1 MKYGPD
7 KTKEICA
14 YLANGNFRINACSKA
29 KISYETFTEWM
40 QKPEFAEAVKEAES
54 DCIDYHLVIIKE
66 AAKKDWR
73 ASAWYLER
81 RVSEYF
87 ADKKPFNQNISPDAA
102 LKMAETT
109 LRLMRELNSN
119 GLKETGVPSGHS
131 QPVGDRSTPV

>member
-1 MKYGPD
+1 MKYGPE
-7 KTKEICA
+7 KTREICE
-14 YLANGNFRINACSKA
+14 LLERGNFRTNACSLV

-40 QKPEFAEAVKEAES
+40 QKPEFSEAVKAAES
-54 DCIDYHLVIIKE
+54 KCVDYHLDVIQK

-87 ADKKPFNQNISPDAA
+87 ADKKPFNQQISPDAA

-109 LRLMRELNSN
+109 LRLMRELNAN
-119 GLKETGVPSGHS
+119 GTPTETRV
-131 QPVGDRSTPV
+131 